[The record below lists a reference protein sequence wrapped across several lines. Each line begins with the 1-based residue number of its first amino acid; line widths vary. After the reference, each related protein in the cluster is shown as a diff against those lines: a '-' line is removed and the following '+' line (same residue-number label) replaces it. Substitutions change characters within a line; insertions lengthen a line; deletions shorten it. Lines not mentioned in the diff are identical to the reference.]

1 MTDDQTNAC
10 AALVERGD
18 PDRFLAAMAAPVAAR
33 GPLMVL
39 AAFNL
44 ELARAPWVTR
54 EPLIAQMRLQ
64 FWRDVVSGEG
74 PAAHEVA
81 APLRDLI
88 ARAALPVD
96 LLSAMIDARE
106 AEIGTQTPF
115 ADEGALM
122 RYLDAGA
129 GSLMALGVMA
139 LGGPRSEAA
148 RALGAAQGLA
158 NYFLAVPAIEAA
170 GRHALPAGASV
181 RDLARAALDRLDAAR
196 PGLRALPRIARPAL
210 LAGWR
215 ARSLLRRAARAPDRV
230 ARGALAQSEFVR
242 RGSLLLRV
250 LFA

>member
-1 MTDDQTNAC
+1 MTDDQINAC

-33 GPLMVL
+33 GPLLVL

-54 EPLIAQMRLQ
+54 EPLIARMRLQ

-81 APLRDLI
+81 APLRALI
-88 ARAALPVD
+88 ARAALPAD
-96 LLSAMIDARE
+96 LLTAMIDARE
-106 AEIGTQTPF
+106 AEIGTSAPF
-115 ADEGALM
+115 ADTAALL
-122 RYLDAGA
+122 RFLDAGA

-148 RALGAAQGLA
+148 LALGAAQGMA
-158 NYFLAVPAIEAA
+158 NYFLALPAIEAA
-170 GRHALPAGASV
+170 GRRALPASASV
-181 RDLARAALDRLDAAR
+181 SGLAQGALARLDATR
-196 PGLRALPRIARPAL
+196 PGLGALPRAARPAL

-215 ARSLLRRAARAPDRV
+215 ARGLLTRALRDPDSV
-230 ARGALAQSEFVR
+230 ARGALTQSEFAR
-242 RGSLLLRV
+242 RGSLLLR
-250 LFA
+250 AIMG